1 MISLLLLFLTI
12 LISGIFERIGAIA
25 LELTGLPEEQAEFQ
39 ALSAF
44 SGVGFT
50 TKEAEFALGHPQRRK
65 IIAALINFG
74 SAGVIT
80 TLVTLGGTLLSSKSI
95 FETFARDPK
104 HAWMPVN
111 IPTLVLILVLVF
123 FYLATK
129 ALKQPAVSRLVKEII
144 ASFLLKTKMVK
155 PLSFH
160 EVLINGNGFGIF
172 QIEVSDANPLAGKTV
187 GEANLG
193 EHEIKLLYV
202 NRMSESMNSPSAA
215 LRFQTGDIVTLY
227 GPITAVHDHCV
238 DLREE
243 EKTAG
248 QNDPLPAGTPS
259 PDFSLEDQ
267 LGSLVSLS
275 DFKGKKNLVIVF
287 YPKDKSFFCSAQLKS
302 FSDHRDELEKLDSA
316 VVAVNQESVKSH
328 AGFCDSANLKIP
340 VLSDPSKN
348 VCKAF
353 KTLMFSGLLVDRT
366 VYIIDK
372 KGIIRYA
379 QRGKPA
385 LTDVLNVL
393 RGVQELQ
400 NSPEMSK

>member
-104 HAWMPVN
+104 HSWMPIN
-111 IPTLVLILVLVF
+111 FPTLVLIVAILF
-123 FYLATK
+123 FYAATK
-129 ALKQPAVSRLVKEII
+129 ALRHPPIARLVKELV
-144 ASFLLKTKMVK
+144 ASLLLKTKIVK
-155 PLSFH
+155 PLSFQ

-172 QIEVSDANPLAGKTV
+172 QIEISDANPLAQKTV
-187 GEANLG
+187 GEADLA

-202 NRMSESMNSPSAA
+202 NRMSESINSPPPG
-215 LRFQTGDIVTLY
+215 LRLLAGDIVTVY
-227 GPITAVHDHCV
+227 GPITAVHDRCV
-238 DLREE
+238 DLQE
-243 EKTAG
+243 EKKAG
-248 QNDPLPAGTPS
+248 GADDPLEVSTHAPG
-259 PDFSLEDQ
+259 FSLEDQ
-267 LGSLVSLS
+267 QGKKVALE
-275 DFKGKKNLVIVF
+275 DFKGKKNLVMVF

-316 VVAVNQESVKSH
+316 VIAVNQESVKSH
-328 AGFCDSANLKIP
+328 AGFCAAANLNIP

-353 KTLMFSGLLVDRT
+353 KTLMFGGLLVDRT

-393 RGVQELQ
+393 RRIQELQ
-400 NSPEMSK
+400 ILPEMSK